1 MFDRRLLLLSA
12 VDREGVLE
20 FVRER
25 GGARDGPGGL
35 MRERE
40 RERKRER
47 DNLVWTAAN
56 CDREIK
62 PLATVVI
69 MKGKTKGLKA
79 FN

>member
-40 RERKRER
+40 RER
-47 DNLVWTAAN
+47 DNLVWNAAN

>member
-1 MFDRRLLLLSA
+1 MFDRRLLRLSA
-12 VDREGVLE
+12 VVREGVLE

-47 DNLVWTAAN
+47 ERE
-56 CDREIK
+56 REI
-62 PLATVVI
+62 I
-69 MKGKTKGLKA
+69 
-79 FN
+79 